1 MAKKLLDLLAR
12 NRAVPRARK
21 ETAAVAAAGRE
32 ATVYLYDAIVAS
44 QAEAEFWGGVAA
56 ESLVPE
62 LRSLDVDVIHLRI
75 NSPGGDVF
83 AAQAIAQALRDAK
96 ARVVAHV
103 DGVAAS
109 AATVVAT
116 ASDEIEMA
124 TGAMYMVHRAW
135 TLAWGNVN
143 DLLEVAGLLE
153 KVDGT
158 LAAQYAKRTGS
169 SVEEMLAIMDAE
181 TWLTA
186 EEAVEAKFVDRVA
199 GEVEAVE
206 ARWDLSV
213 YEHAP
218 APSAGPAAPPAA
230 GEAEDGYVSQE
241 HRARLWQRTA
251 VARVPLTVG

>member
-12 NRAVPRARK
+12 NRTVPRARK
-21 ETAAVAAAGRE
+21 GAPITAAGRE

-56 ESLVPE
+56 ETLVPD
-62 LRSLDVDVIHLRI
+62 LRAIDVDVIHLRI

-143 DLLEVAGLLE
+143 DLLAVAELLE

-158 LAAQYAKRTGS
+158 LAAQYAKRTGAS
-169 SVEEMLAIMDAE
+169 IEEMLAVMDAE

-186 EEAVEAKFVDRVA
+186 KEAVDAKFVDRVSEEGGVVDA
-199 GEVEAVE
+199 N
-206 ARWDLSV
+206 WDLSV
-213 YEHAP
+213 YDHAP
-218 APSAGPAAPPAA
+218 GPTAGAAPRHAA
-230 GEAEDGYVSQE
+230 AEGNDGYVSDE
-241 HRARLWQRTA
+241 HRARLEQRCS
-251 VARVPLTVG
+251 VAQVPLTVG